1 MQILAIG
8 WNKSPRS
15 KGFSLIELLVIF
27 LIIGIISSI
36 VIVSMD
42 LRSFSI
48 GRSQQDIHQYF
59 FNLKKES
66 ILLDKPIRL
75 FFVDGNIGRC
85 IQEIE
90 CEYRLEESTLFKPTS
105 RIVSIKNA
113 EGFNYPLEDRSI
125 FASIYPNGRS
135 SYAKIIFEDDFTYET
150 Q

>member
-75 FFVDGNIGRC
+75 FFVDGSIGRC

-113 EGFNYPLEDRSI
+113 EGFNYSLEDRSI

>member
-90 CEYRLEESTLFKPTS
+90 CEYRLEESTLFKPPS

-113 EGFNYPLEDRSI
+113 EGFNYSLEDRSI

>member
-48 GRSQQDIHQYF
+48 DRSQQDIHQYF

-75 FFVDGNIGRC
+75 FFVDGNIGHC

-90 CEYRLEESTLFKPTS
+90 CEYKLEESTLFKPTS

-113 EGFNYPLEDRSI
+113 EGFNYSLEDRSI

>member
-8 WNKSPRS
+8 WNKPPRS

>member
-113 EGFNYPLEDRSI
+113 EGFNYSLEDRSI

-135 SYAKIIFEDDFTYET
+135 SYAKIIFEDNFTYET

>member
-1 MQILAIG
+1 
-8 WNKSPRS
+8 
-15 KGFSLIELLVIF
+15 
-27 LIIGIISSI
+27 
-36 VIVSMD
+36 MD

-113 EGFNYPLEDRSI
+113 EGFNYSLEDRSI

-135 SYAKIIFEDDFTYET
+135 SYAKIIFEDNFTYET

>member
-36 VIVSMD
+36 VIISMD
-42 LRSFSI
+42 LRSFSS

-75 FFVDGNIGRC
+75 FFVDGNIGHC

-90 CEYRLEESTLFKPTS
+90 CEYKLEESTLFKPTS

-113 EGFNYPLEDRSI
+113 EGFNYSLEDRSI

>member
-113 EGFNYPLEDRSI
+113 EGFNYSLEDRSI

>member
-75 FFVDGNIGRC
+75 FFVDGNIGHC

-90 CEYRLEESTLFKPTS
+90 CEYKLEESTLFKPTS

-113 EGFNYPLEDRSI
+113 EGFNYSLEDRSI

>member
-1 MQILAIG
+1 M
-8 WNKSPRS
+8 
-15 KGFSLIELLVIF
+15 
-27 LIIGIISSI
+27 
-36 VIVSMD
+36 
-42 LRSFSI
+42 
-48 GRSQQDIHQYF
+48 
-59 FNLKKES
+59 
-66 ILLDKPIRL
+66 DKPIRL
-75 FFVDGNIGRC
+75 FFVGGNIGRC

-113 EGFNYPLEDRSI
+113 EGFNYSLEDGSI